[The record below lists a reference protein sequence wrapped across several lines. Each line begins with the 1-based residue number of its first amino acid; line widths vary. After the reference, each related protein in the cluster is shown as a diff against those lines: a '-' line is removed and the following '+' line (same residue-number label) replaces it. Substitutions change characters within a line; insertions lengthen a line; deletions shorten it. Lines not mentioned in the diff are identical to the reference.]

1 MICLNGLNRDDKG
14 MTEVIE
20 VIAEC
25 IRIYLPNSEIIRTTI
40 RINLYAMS
48 LIYFVIKIKNLMR
61 RIL

>member
-1 MICLNGLNRDDKG
+1 MICLNDLNRDDKG

-25 IRIYLPNSEIIRTTI
+25 ISIYLPNSEIFRTTI